1 MLPSTA
7 RSRLA
12 VLLLVLLT
20 ACGGGGAGPDASPD
34 APPLVPTMNWDRD
47 LLSMDWTVDVT
58 ARHAT
63 ATITL
68 APSDAPGASFEIG
81 DLMIA
86 GVRDSGDIAF
96 AASDGRLDLAVPAS
110 TAETTVSIEYDYL
123 QHDAFDGAMSSG
135 LTLLWPYYCGNLFP
149 CKSVPD
155 DGLHFTMSLT
165 GVPADEVAVYPQ
177 VIPGDA
183 PSYMP
188 AWAIGDYTY
197 LDLGATTAGTSVG
210 VWYLPGGEA
219 DATAGTANLRAVFE
233 WLETTYG
240 AYLFGDTVASVSA
253 PWGAGAFGGME
264 HHPLW
269 HVATGAMSSEEVHA
283 HEAAHG
289 WFGNAIRIACW
300 EDFVLSEG
308 FASYLAVRALEAV
321 AGTTVSDP
329 IWASYGRRLARVGA
343 GLAWPDSCGTIDI
356 LEDDLFTDAPY
367 MKGAHFLRAL
377 ENRVGRTELDAAIG
391 AFYVAHRGGAARMQ
405 DLLDAVEAA
414 TGYDPDTCATAWLRG
429 TTVPT
434 EATCP

>member
-1 MLPSTA
+1 M

-12 VLLLVLLT
+12 LASFVLAA
-20 ACGGGGAGPDASPD
+20 ACGSGGAGPDASPD

-58 ARHAT
+58 ARRAT

-68 APSDAPGASFEIG
+68 APSETAGASFEIG
-81 DLMIA
+81 DLIIA
-86 GVRDSGDIAF
+86 GVRDSGEVEF
-96 AASDGRLDLAVPAS
+96 AVRGERLDLAVPAS
-110 TAETTVSIEYDYL
+110 TAETTISIEYDYL
-123 QHDAFDGAMSSG
+123 PHDAFDGAMSSG
-135 LTLLWPYYCGNLFP
+135 LTLLWPYHCGNLFP

-155 DGLHFTMSLT
+155 DGLRFTMSLT
-165 GVPADEVAVYPQ
+165 GVPPGEMAIYPAT
-177 VIPGDA
+177 IPADA

-197 LDLGATTAGTSVG
+197 LDLGATAAGTAIG

-240 AYLFGDTVASVSA
+240 AYLFGDSVASVSA

-269 HVATGAMSSEEVHA
+269 HVATGAMDSEEVHA

-308 FASYLAVRALEAV
+308 FASYLATRALEAV
-321 AGTTVSDP
+321 AGTAVSDP
-329 IWASYGRRLARVGA
+329 IWASYGRRLARVSG

-377 ENRVGRTELDAAIG
+377 ENRVGRAELDAAIG
-391 AFYVAHRGGAARMQ
+391 AFYLAHRGQAARMQ
-405 DLLDAVEAA
+405 DLLDTVQTA
-414 TGYDPDTCATAWLRG
+414 TGYDPNPCATAWLRG
-429 TTVPT
+429 TTIPT
-434 EATCP
+434 ADTCP